1 MKRIFAFVLI
11 ATFSIATCSVVDAEE
26 GGAGLYIPG
35 AFASAVD
42 ITPNLPGFA
51 VATDFVFYHGS
62 FSASRTLPVAG
73 RTRRGTRCECAGA
86 ALSGLAAGVILAL
99 GAHHCRDLTRDDGEQ
114 WSLSRIFSRAK
125 TGLLRECNTFNDSTK
140 VPYSA

>member
-73 RTRRGTRCECAGA
+73 RLVAGLDANVQVRPCQGLRRASYSP
-86 ALSGLAAGVILAL
+86 SGPIIAEILLVMMASN
-99 GAHHCRDLTRDDGEQ
+99 GR
-114 WSLSRIFSRAK
+114 
-125 TGLLRECNTFNDSTK
+125 
-140 VPYSA
+140 